1 MRSRGKWGLHHDVP
15 NAARGRRHVKVGGV
29 RMEALDLPT
38 FPLNTDGIDVRG
50 MWIVVTQCH
59 VENFDDSLCVKP
71 MTRSASFLTSCSE
84 NIYIA
89 HSTIHLGVGSTIG
102 SVPPSVDVA
111 CVRNVTF
118 FNITAHA
125 PIKGIYVKPNPGNVG
140 SGIVDRV
147 RYVNYTGYNPLWWS
161 IWVSTQQQAQPH
173 GGADTHCSFLYPLP
187 GQACPTQPLVPV
199 TNLQLTNVIFK
210 DALLSPGILR
220 CNASGPCTGWV
231 WDNVQSSTLSGWPL
245 NGNNYLCAAL
255 PGAIFNNVNG
265 KCVNSTSAI
274 EAPADNHIQNA
285 NRFLA
290 RMWYQLETL
299 GSRV

>member
-1 MRSRGKWGLHHDVP
+1 MRRHLKWGLPLVAQHH
-15 NAARGRRHVKVGGV
+15 RHVKKIYGG
-29 RMEALDLPT
+29 EATLDLPT

-50 MWIVVTQCH
+50 KWIVVVNCH

-71 MTRSASFLTSCSE
+71 MTRQPGFLTSCSE

-89 HSTIHLGVGSTIG
+89 HSTINLGVGSTIG
-102 SVPPSVDVA
+102 SVPPSVDVT

-118 FNITAHA
+118 FNITAHY
-125 PIKGIYVKPNPGNVG
+125 PIKGIYVKPNPGTSG
-140 SGIVDRV
+140 RGIVDRV

-173 GGADTHCSFLYPLP
+173 GGADTHCSFFYPLP
-187 GQACPTQPLVPV
+187 GQSCPTQPLVPV
-199 TNLQLTNVIFK
+199 TNLQLTNVLFK
-210 DALLSPGILR
+210 DALLSPGVLR

-245 NGNNYLCAAL
+245 DGNNYLCAAL
-255 PGAIFNNVNG
+255 PDAVFNNVNG
-265 KCVNSTSAI
+265 RCVNSTALSLQ
-274 EAPADNHIQNA
+274 DSMNQMFVA

-290 RMWYQLETL
+290 QLWRRL
-299 GSRV
+299 RQSRS